1 MTEYTG
7 LEIAVVGMA
16 GRFPGSSTVDE
27 FWEQVLAGE
36 VGVRRFTDEE
46 MDAAGVSAE
55 RRAEPGFVPMGGALP
70 GIEFFDAKLFGYSPR
85 DAAVLDPQQRVF
97 LECAWHALEHAGH
110 LGGGREIGVYASASV
125 DTYLLRHLW
134 NNPAVPGGLHPLD
147 LLLAND
153 KDTLASRVAYHLDL
167 TGPAITVQTACSSS
181 LVTIHVACQA
191 LLGHDCDI
199 ALAGGVSI
207 RPPVHEGYQHTEGG
221 ILAADGRC
229 LPFDADAH
237 GVVAGNGVAAV
248 VLRRLEDA
256 LADGDTIHAVIKG
269 TAVNN
274 DGASKVGFTA
284 PSVTG
289 QARVIRAAH
298 DLSEVDSSTIGY
310 VEAHGTAT
318 PLGDPIEVA
327 ALKQA
332 FVHPPQAC
340 ALGSV
345 KALIGHLDAAAGV
358 AGFVKAALTVREGV
372 VPPSPYFTAPNPET
386 GLPDSPFF
394 VNREAAPWPLE
405 GPRRAGV
412 SGFGMGGTNAHAV
425 LEEPPSPEPMP
436 PTRSR
441 HLVVLSAGSEGA
453 LEESRERLAARLA
466 VGGLELADV
475 SYTLRT
481 GRKVLRH
488 RLAAVVGGGGE
499 GSAPEAAVG
508 TATPTAATTA
518 TATGRATITAAAGL
532 TTSATTA
539 PTNTSLAEVWT
550 GSGDRRDVVFLFPGQ
565 GSQYAGMAAHLT
577 AEEPVFKAALDECAA
592 LLPFDLHEVLADTD
606 RLTRTEFTQPALF
619 AVEYS
624 LAKLWEHWGVRPSAM
639 LGHSVGEYVAAC
651 LAGVFSLPDALELVT
666 ARGALMSALPGGA
679 MLSVPLGADQLDL
692 PADVSL
698 AASNAPNLSTVAG
711 TFEAIE
717 RFEQTVAGRRLHTSH
732 AFHSAMIDPIL
743 DEFTALVERIGP
755 RTPRIPFISNVSG
768 TWITTEEAT
777 DPRYWARHARAAV
790 RFSEGLTTLVAEP
803 VTVLEVGPG
812 NVLTTLAR
820 QHDLKGGAAFG
831 SLRHPREDKHDLDT
845 MLAAAGRMWIAG
857 VPVDLGAL
865 TADERRRRVPLPGYP
880 FERARHWVD
889 LPGTAPRPI
898 EVVEVL
904 PQPAE
909 VVLPQGDLGLVTG
922 IWQELL
928 GIARIGPDDDYF
940 ELGGHSLLAN
950 QILARITAELQV
962 TLPAGA
968 IFEAPTP
975 RKLAA
980 RIDALR
986 GDEPEQDDEFA
997 RLLAEIRDM
1006 SPEELRAELDR
1017 ERDAQEI
1024 SQS

>member
-27 FWEQVLAGE
+27 FWANVLAGE
-36 VGVRRFTDEE
+36 AGVRRFTDEE
-46 MDAAGVSAE
+46 LDAAGVSAE
-55 RRAEPGFVPMGGALP
+55 RRAEPGFVPMGGALD
-70 GIEFFDAKLFGYSPR
+70 GIEYFDAKLFGYSPR

-110 LGGGREIGVYASASV
+110 LGGGQDVGVYASASI

-134 NNPAVPGGLHPLD
+134 NNPAVPGGLQPLD

-191 LLGHDCDI
+191 LLGRDCDI

-256 LADGDTIHAVIKG
+256 MADGDTIYAVVKG

-274 DGASKVGFTA
+274 DGADKVGFTA
-284 PSVTG
+284 PSVNG

-327 ALKQA
+327 ALTQA
-332 FVHPPQAC
+332 FVSPPEAC

-358 AGFVKAALTVREGV
+358 AGFVKAALAVQNGV

-386 GLPDSPFF
+386 GLENSPFF
-394 VNREAAPWPLE
+394 VNREPLPWPGS

-436 PTRSR
+436 PSRSR
-441 HLVVLSAGSEGA
+441 HLLVLSAASEKS
-453 LEESRERLAARLA
+453 LEESREQLAEHLA
-466 VGGLELADV
+466 TGGHELADV
-475 SYTLRT
+475 SHTLRT
-481 GRKVLRH
+481 GRRVLRH
-488 RLAAVVGGGGE
+488 RMAAVVGGGE
-499 GSAPEAAVG
+499 S
-508 TATPTAATTA
+508 TAHAATA
-518 TATGRATITAAAGL
+518 LSEA
-532 TTSATTA
+532 
-539 PTNTSLAEVWT
+539 WT
-550 GSGDRRDVVFLFPGQ
+550 GSGDRRDTVFLFPGQ
-565 GSQYAGMAAHLT
+565 GSQYAGMASQLAD
-577 AEEPVFKAALDECAA
+577 EEPVFRAALDECAA
-592 LLPFDLHEVLADTD
+592 LLPFDLNEVLADAD
-606 RLTRTEFTQPALF
+606 RLTRTKYTQPALF

-651 LAGVFSLPDALELVT
+651 LAGVFSLEDALKLVT
-666 ARGALMSALPGGA
+666 ARGELMDALPAGA
-679 MLSVPLGADQLDL
+679 MLSVPLGADDL
-692 PADVSL
+692 VLPQDVCL
-698 AASNAPNLSTVAG
+698 AASNAPNMSTVAG

-717 RFEQTVAGRRLHTSH
+717 RFEAELSVTSRRLHTSH
-732 AFHSAMIDPIL
+732 AFHSSMIDPML
-743 DEFTALVERIGP
+743 GEFAALVSQVELRE
-755 RTPRIPFISNVSG
+755 PRIPFISNVSG
-768 TWITTEEAT
+768 TWITAQEAT
-777 DPRYWARHARAAV
+777 EPGYWARHARAAV
-790 RFSEGLTTLVAEP
+790 RFSEGLRAMLADGP
-803 VTVLEVGPG
+803 VNVLEVGPG

-820 QHDLKGGAAFG
+820 QHDLAGSAAFG

-845 MLAAAGRMWIAG
+845 MLAAAGRLWIAG
-857 VPVDLGAL
+857 AEVDLGAL
-865 TADERRRRVPLPGYP
+865 TADERRRRVPLPQYP

-889 LPGTAPRPI
+889 LPGTTPREI
-898 EVVEVL
+898 EVIEVL
-904 PQPAE
+904 PQTADTA
-909 VVLPQGDLGLVTG
+909 VGGDLAVITG

-928 GIARIGPDDDYF
+928 GIARIGPNDDYF
-940 ELGGHSLLAN
+940 ELGGHSLLAT
-950 QILARITAELQV
+950 QILARITAELGV
-962 TLPAGA
+962 GLPAAA

-975 RKLAA
+975 SKLAA
-980 RIDALR
+980 RIDQLR
-986 GDEPEQDDEFA
+986 AEAVPAQDDEFA

>member
-27 FWEQVLAGE
+27 FWANVLAGTP
-36 VGVRRFTDEE
+36 GVRRFTDEE
-46 MDAAGVSAE
+46 LEAAGVSAE
-55 RRAEPGFVPMGGALP
+55 QRAMPGFVPMGGPLD

-97 LECAWHALEHAGH
+97 LECSWHALEHAGH
-110 LGGGREIGVYASASV
+110 LGRSENVVGVYASASIN
-125 DTYLLRHLW
+125 TYLLRHLL
-134 NNPAVPGGLHPLD
+134 NNPAVPGGLQPLD

-221 ILAADGRC
+221 ILAADGQC
-229 LPFDADAH
+229 MPFDANAH
-237 GVVAGNGVAAV
+237 GVVAGNGAAAV

-256 LADGDTIHAVIKG
+256 LRDGDTIYAVVKG

-274 DGASKVGFTA
+274 DGADKVGFTA
-284 PSVTG
+284 PSVNG

-298 DLSEVDSSTIGY
+298 ALSEVDSSTIGY

-327 ALKQA
+327 ALTQA
-332 FVHPPQAC
+332 FVTPPEAC

-358 AGFVKAALTVREGV
+358 AGFVKASLAVQHGV

-386 GLPDSPFF
+386 GLQDSPFF
-394 VNREAAPWPLE
+394 VSREAREWP
-405 GPRRAGV
+405 GPQPRRAGV

-425 LEEPPSPEPMP
+425 LEEPPSRPPMAAS
-436 PTRSR
+436 RSR
-441 HLVVLSAGSEGA
+441 QLLVLSAASEEA
-453 LEESRERLAARLA
+453 LEDSRQRLAAHLA
-466 VGGLELADV
+466 HDGAPLADV
-475 SYTLRT
+475 SHTLRT
-481 GRKVLRH
+481 GRRALRH
-488 RLAAVVGGGGE
+488 RLAVVAGDRT
-499 GSAPEAAVG
+499 EACLLLG
-508 TATPTAATTA
+508 QP
-518 TATGRATITAAAGL
+518 
-532 TTSATTA
+532 
-539 PTNTSLAEVWT
+539 WT
-550 GSGDRRDVVFLFPGQ
+550 GSGDRREAVFLFPGQ
-565 GSQYAGMAAHLT
+565 GSQYAGMAGQLDQ
-577 AEEPVFKAALDECAA
+577 EEPVFRAALDECAA
-592 LLPFDLHEVLADTD
+592 LVPFDLREVLGDAE
-606 RLTRTEFTQPALF
+606 RLTRTRFTQPALF
-619 AVEYS
+619 AVEYA

-651 LAGVFSLPDALELVT
+651 LAGVMSLAEALELVV
-666 ARGALMSALPGGA
+666 ARGELMDRLPGGA
-679 MLSVPLGADQLDL
+679 MLSVPLGADQLNL
-692 PADVSL
+692 PGDVSL

-711 TFEAIE
+711 TFEAVE
-717 RFEQTVAGRRLHTSH
+717 RFEAQLAERGITSRRLHTSH
-732 AFHSAMIDPIL
+732 AFHSAMIDPML
-743 DEFTALVERIGP
+743 AEFGERVRRVALRAP
-755 RTPRIPFISNVSG
+755 QIPFVSNVSG
-768 TWITTEEAT
+768 TWITAEEAT
-777 DPRYWARHARAAV
+777 DPAYWVRHARAAV
-790 RFSEGLTTLVAEP
+790 RFSEGLQVVLADGPVA
-803 VTVLEVGPG
+803 VLEVGPG
-812 NVLTTLAR
+812 NVLQTLAR
-820 QHDLKGGAAFG
+820 QHDLAGGAAFG

-845 MLAAAGRMWIAG
+845 MLAALGRLWIAG
-857 VPVDLGAL
+857 VPVDLGAP
-865 TADERRRRVPLPGYP
+865 TADECRYRVPLPQYP
-880 FERARHWVD
+880 FKRERHWVD
-889 LPGTAPRPI
+889 LPGAARHV
-898 EVVEVL
+898 EVVEERAESAQTVL
-904 PQPAE
+904 D
-909 VVLPQGDLGLVTG
+909 GDLAVITG

-928 GIARIGPDDDYF
+928 GVARIAPHDDYF
-940 ELGGHSLLAN
+940 ELGGHSLLAT
-950 QILARITAELQV
+950 QILARITDALGV
-962 TLPAGA
+962 VLPAGA

-975 RKLAA
+975 ARLVALAE
-980 RIDALR
+980 RLR
-986 GDEPEQDDEFA
+986 AEQQSAEEDDDEFA

>member
-1 MTEYTG
+1 MTGYTG

-27 FWEQVLAGE
+27 FWAHVLAGE

-46 MDAAGVSAE
+46 LDAAGVSVE
-55 RRAEPGFVPMGGALP
+55 RRAAAGFVPMGGALD

-110 LGGGREIGVYASASV
+110 LGRGEGVGVYASASI
-125 DTYLLRHLW
+125 DTYLLRHLL
-134 NNPAVPGGLHPLD
+134 NNPAVPGGLQPLD

-191 LLGHDCDI
+191 LLGRDCDV

-229 LPFDADAH
+229 LPFDVDAH

-256 LADGDTIHAVIKG
+256 MADGDTIYAVVKG

-274 DGASKVGFTA
+274 DGADKVGFTA
-284 PSVTG
+284 PSVNG

-298 DLSEVDSSTIGY
+298 EVSDVDSSTIGY

-327 ALKQA
+327 ALTQA
-332 FVHPPQAC
+332 FVHPPRAC

-358 AGFVKAALTVREGV
+358 AGFVKAALVVRDGV

-386 GLPDSPFF
+386 GLADSPFF
-394 VNREAAPWPLE
+394 VNPAVQEWP
-405 GPRRAGV
+405 GTSPRRAGV

-425 LEEPPSPEPMP
+425 LEEPPSPEPMSP
-436 PTRSR
+436 GRSR
-441 HLVVLSAGSEGA
+441 QLLVLSAA
-453 LEESRERLAARLA
+453 AEESLQESRRQLAEHLA
-466 VGGLELADV
+466 DTTASAAGAAHLAGDIAPLADV
-475 SYTLRT
+475 SHTLRT
-481 GRKVLRH
+481 GRRHLRH
-488 RLAAVVGGGGE
+488 RLAVV
-499 GSAPEAAVG
+499 ARDRAEAS
-508 TATPTAATTA
+508 
-518 TATGRATITAAAGL
+518 GL
-532 TTSATTA
+532 
-539 PTNTSLAEVWT
+539 LAEGQVWT

-565 GSQYAGMAAHLT
+565 GSQYAGMAGQLDR
-577 AEEPVFKAALDECAA
+577 EEPVFRAALDECAA
-592 LLPFDLHEVLADTD
+592 LLPFDLREVLADAE
-606 RLTRTEFTQPALF
+606 RLTRTKYTQPALF

-651 LAGVFSLPDALELVT
+651 LAGVFSLEDALKLVT
-666 ARGALMSALPGGA
+666 ARGALMDALPAGA
-679 MLSVPLGADQLDL
+679 MVSVPLGADELGL
-692 PADVSL
+692 PEDVSL
-698 AASNAPNLSTVAG
+698 AASNAPGMSTVAG

-717 RFEQTVAGRRLHTSH
+717 RFEAQLGVTSRRLHTSH
-732 AFHSAMIDPIL
+732 AFHSSMIDPML
-743 DEFTALVERIGP
+743 AEFAALVSQVELP
-755 RTPRIPFISNVSG
+755 APRIPFVSNVSG
-768 TWITTEEAT
+768 TWITADEAT
-777 DPRYWARHARAAV
+777 DPGYWARHARAAV
-790 RFSEGLTTLVAEP
+790 RFSEGLRTLLAGGP
-803 VTVLEVGPG
+803 VNVLEVGPG

-820 QHDLKGGAAFG
+820 QHELGGSQAFG
-831 SLRHPREDKHDLDT
+831 SLRHPREDKHDLET
-845 MLAAAGRMWIAG
+845 TLATLGRLWIAG
-857 VPVDLGAL
+857 VPVDLAAL
-865 TADERRRRVPLPGYP
+865 TADERRRRVPLPQYP
-880 FERARHWVD
+880 FQRVRHWVD
-889 LPGTAPRPI
+889 LPGTTAPQAAPER
-898 EVVEVL
+898 VVAK
-904 PQPAE
+904 AE
-909 VVLPQGDLGLVTG
+909 VVVPGDLAVISG

-928 GIARIGPDDDYF
+928 GVDRIGPHDDYF
-940 ELGGHSLLAN
+940 ELGGHSLLAT
-950 QILARITAELQV
+950 QILARITAELGV
-962 TLPAGA
+962 VLPAGA

-975 RKLAA
+975 A
-980 RIDALR
+980 RLVALV
-986 GDEPEQDDEFA
+986 EQLKEEQPEQDDEFA

>member
-16 GRFPGSSTVDE
+16 GRFPGSSTVEE
-27 FWEQVLAGE
+27 FWENVLAGE

-46 MDAAGVSAE
+46 LDAAGVTAE
-55 RRAEPGFVPMGGALP
+55 RRAEPGFVPVGGALD

-97 LECAWHALEHAGH
+97 LECAWHALEHSGH
-110 LGGGREIGVYASASV
+110 LGGGAEVGVYASASV

-134 NNPAVPGGLHPLD
+134 DNPAVPGGLQPLD

-191 LLGHDCDI
+191 LLGRDCDI

-207 RPPVHEGYQHTEGG
+207 RPPVHEGYQYTEGG

-229 LPFDADAH
+229 LPFDVNAH

-256 LADGDTIHAVIKG
+256 MADGDTIYAVVKG

-274 DGASKVGFTA
+274 DGAGKVGFTA

-327 ALKQA
+327 ALTQA
-332 FVHPPQAC
+332 FVHPPSAC

-358 AGFVKAALTVREGV
+358 AGFVKAALAVGHGV

-386 GLPDSPFF
+386 GLEDSPFF
-394 VNREAAPWPLE
+394 VNREVLPWPGE

-436 PTRSR
+436 PGRSR
-441 HLVVLSAGSEGA
+441 HLLVLSAASEQA
-453 LEESRERLAARLA
+453 LEQSRTRLAEHLA
-466 VGGLELADV
+466 AGGHELADV
-475 SYTLRT
+475 SHTLRT
-481 GRKVLRH
+481 GRRALRH
-488 RLAAVVGGGGE
+488 RLAVVAGDR
-499 GSAPEAAVG
+499 ADL
-508 TATPTAATTA
+508 
-518 TATGRATITAAAGL
+518 TGA
-532 TTSATTA
+532 
-539 PTNTSLAEVWT
+539 WT

-565 GSQYAGMAAHLT
+565 GSQYAGMASQLAD
-577 AEEPVFKAALDECAA
+577 EEPVFRAALDECAA
-592 LLPFDLHEVLADTD
+592 HLPFDLHEVLADAEL
-606 RLTRTEFTQPALF
+606 LTRTKYTQPALF

-624 LAKLWEHWGVRPSAM
+624 LAKLWRHWGVRPVAM

-651 LAGVFSLPDALELVT
+651 LAGVFGLRDALELVA
-666 ARGALMSALPGGA
+666 ARGALMDALPAGA
-679 MLSVPLGADQLDL
+679 MLSVPLGAADLDL
-692 PADVSL
+692 PPDVCL

-711 TFEAIE
+711 TVEAVG
-717 RFEQTVAGRRLHTSH
+717 RFEQSLAVTSRRLHTSH
-732 AFHSAMIDPIL
+732 AFHSSMIDPVL
-743 DEFTALVERIGP
+743 GEFAALVSRVELRE
-755 RTPRIPFISNVSG
+755 PRIPFVSNVSG
-768 TWITTEEAT
+768 TWITNAEAT
-777 DPRYWARHARAAV
+777 DPGYWARHARAAV
-790 RFSEGLTTLVAEP
+790 RFSEGLTTILANGP
-803 VTVLEVGPG
+803 ANLLEVGPG
-812 NVLTTLAR
+812 NVLSTLAR
-820 QHDLKGGAAFG
+820 QHDLTGSAAYG

-845 MLAAAGRMWIAG
+845 VLAAAGRLWIAG
-857 VPVDLGAL
+857 ADVDLGAL
-865 TADERRRRVPLPGYP
+865 TAGERRRRVPLPGYP

-889 LPGTAPRPI
+889 LPGTAPR
-898 EVVEVL
+898 E
-904 PQPAE
+904 AE
-909 VVLPQGDLGLVTG
+909 VVVERAREREVTATGDLAVITG

-928 GIARIGPDDDYF
+928 GIASIGPDDDYF
-940 ELGGHSLLAN
+940 ELGGHSLLAT
-950 QILARITAELQV
+950 QILARITAGLGV
-962 TLPAGA
+962 VLPAGA

-975 RKLAA
+975 AKLAA
-980 RIDALR
+980 TVEQLR
-986 GDEPEQDDEFA
+986 AHEPEQDDEFA

>member
-16 GRFPGSSTVDE
+16 GRFPGASTVEE
-27 FWEQVLAGE
+27 FWDNVLAGQT
-36 VGVRRFTDEE
+36 GVRRFTDAEL
-46 MDAAGVSAE
+46 DAAGVSAE
-55 RRAEPGFVPMGGALP
+55 RRAEPGFVPMGGALE

-97 LECAWHALEHAGH
+97 LECAWHAMEHAGH
-110 LGGGREIGVYASASV
+110 LGSGQEVGVYASASV

-134 NNPAVPGGLHPLD
+134 GNPAVPGGLQPLD

-191 LLGHDCDI
+191 LLGRDCDI

-221 ILAADGRC
+221 ILASDGRC
-229 LPFDADAH
+229 LPFDVDAH

-256 LADGDTIHAVIKG
+256 MADGDTIYAVVKG

-274 DGASKVGFTA
+274 DGAGKVGFTA

-327 ALKQA
+327 ALTRA
-332 FVHPPQAC
+332 FVRPPEAC

-358 AGFVKAALTVREGV
+358 AGFVKAALAVRHGV

-386 GLPDSPFF
+386 GLAGSPFF
-394 VNREAAPWPLE
+394 VNREAVPWPGS

-436 PTRSR
+436 PSRSR
-441 HLVVLSAGSEGA
+441 QLLVLSAASPESLERSREQLAGHLVHEGA
-453 LEESRERLAARLA
+453 PLA
-466 VGGLELADV
+466 EV
-475 SYTLRT
+475 SHTLRT
-481 GRKVLRH
+481 GRRALRH
-488 RLAAVVGGGGE
+488 RLAVVAGDRSE
-499 GSAPEAAVG
+499 ASA
-508 TATPTAATTA
+508 
-518 TATGRATITAAAGL
+518 R
-532 TTSATTA
+532 
-539 PTNTSLAEVWT
+539 LAEAWT
-550 GSGDRRDVVFLFPGQ
+550 GSGDRRDVAFLFPGQ
-565 GSQYAGMAAHLT
+565 GSQYAGMGARLAD
-577 AEEPVFKAALDECAA
+577 EEPVFRAALDECAA
-592 LLPFDLHEVLADTD
+592 LLPFDLREVLADAD
-606 RLTRTEFTQPALF
+606 RLTRTKYTQPALF
-619 AVEYS
+619 AIEYA
-624 LAKLWEHWGVRPSAM
+624 LAKLWEHWGIRPAAM

-651 LAGVFSLPDALELVT
+651 LAGVFSVQDALKLVT
-666 ARGALMSALPGGA
+666 ARGELMDALPAGA
-679 MLSVPLGADQLDL
+679 MLSVPLGAGDL
-692 PADVSL
+692 VLPDDVCL

-711 TFEAIE
+711 TAEAID
-717 RFEQTVAGRRLHTSH
+717 RFAAELSVTSRRLHTSH
-732 AFHSAMIDPIL
+732 AFHSSMIDPML
-743 DEFTALVERIGP
+743 AEFAALVSRVELRA
-755 RTPRIPFISNVSG
+755 PRIPFVSNVSG
-768 TWITTEEAT
+768 TWITAEEAT
-777 DPRYWARHARAAV
+777 DPGYWARHARAAV
-790 RFSEGLTTLVAEP
+790 RFSEGLRAVVANGP
-803 VTVLEVGPG
+803 VSLLEVGPG

-820 QHDLKGGAAFG
+820 QHDLGDAAAFG

-845 MLAAAGRMWIAG
+845 MLAAAGRLWVAG
-857 VPVDLGAL
+857 AEVDLGAL
-865 TADERRRRVPLPGYP
+865 TADERRRRVPLPQYP
-880 FERARHWVD
+880 FERVRHWVD
-889 LPGTAPRPI
+889 LPGTAPV
-898 EVVEVL
+898 VVEEASFPKPEVDESSPHQ
-904 PQPAE
+904 PQAG
-909 VVLPQGDLGLVTG
+909 GDLAVVTG

-928 GIARIGPDDDYF
+928 GIGHVSPHDDYF
-940 ELGGHSLLAN
+940 ELGGHSLLAT
-950 QILARITAELQV
+950 QILARITAELGV
-962 TLPAGA
+962 ALPAGA

-975 RKLAA
+975 SKLAA
-980 RIDALR
+980 RIDQLR
-986 GDEPEQDDEFA
+986 AEREPAGDDEFA

-1017 ERDAQEI
+1017 ERDTQEI
-1024 SQS
+1024 SQP

>member
-27 FWEQVLAGE
+27 FWDNVLAGE
-36 VGVRRFTDEE
+36 AGVRRFTDEE
-46 MDAAGVSAE
+46 LDAAGVSVQ
-55 RRAEPGFVPMGGALP
+55 RRAEPGFVPMGGALD

-110 LGGGREIGVYASASV
+110 LGGGREVGVYASASV

-134 NNPAVPGGLHPLD
+134 GNPAVPGGLQPLD

-229 LPFDADAH
+229 LPFDAAAH

-256 LADGDTIHAVIKG
+256 LADGDTIHAVVKG

-327 ALKQA
+327 ALTQA

-358 AGFVKAALTVREGV
+358 AGFVKAALAVREGV
-372 VPPSPYFTAPNPET
+372 VPPSPYFTEPNPET

-394 VNREAAPWPLE
+394 VNREPAPWPLD

-441 HLVVLSAGSEGA
+441 HLVVLSAASEKA
-453 LEESRERLAARLA
+453 LQESRERLAARLA
-466 VGGLELADV
+466 EGGQELADV

-481 GRKVLRH
+481 GRKALRH
-488 RLAAVVGGGGE
+488 RLAAVVG
-499 GSAPEAAVG
+499 
-508 TATPTAATTA
+508 
-518 TATGRATITAAAGL
+518 
-532 TTSATTA
+532 
-539 PTNTSLAEVWT
+539 AEVVDDLSEAWT

-565 GSQYAGMAAHLT
+565 GSQYAGMAAQLT

-592 LLPFDLHEVLADTD
+592 LLPFDLHEVLADAD

-666 ARGALMSALPGGA
+666 ARGALMGALPGGA
-679 MLSVPLGADQLDL
+679 MLSVPLGADQLEL
-692 PADVSL
+692 PEDVSL

-717 RFEQTVAGRRLHTSH
+717 RFEKTAGVACQRLHTSH
-732 AFHSAMIDPIL
+732 AFHSAMIDPML
-743 DEFTALVERIGP
+743 GEFTALVSRIEL
-755 RTPRIPFISNVSG
+755 RAPRIPFISNVSG
-768 TWITTEEAT
+768 TWITAEEAT
-777 DPRYWARHARAAV
+777 DPGYWARHARAAV
-790 RFSEGLTTLVAEP
+790 RFSEGLTTLITEP

-820 QHDLKGGAAFG
+820 QHDLRGGAALG

-865 TADERRRRVPLPGYP
+865 TADERRRRIPLPGYP
-880 FERARHWVD
+880 FERARHWID

-909 VVLPQGDLGLVTG
+909 LVLPQGDLAVVTG

-940 ELGGHSLLAN
+940 ELGGHSLLAT

-975 RKLAA
+975 RRLAA
-980 RIDALR
+980 RIDELR
-986 GDEPEQDDEFA
+986 DDQPEQDDEFA

>member
-27 FWEQVLAGE
+27 FWANVLAGE

-46 MDAAGVSAE
+46 LDAAGVSAE
-55 RRAEPGFVPMGGALP
+55 RRAEPGFVPVGGALD

-110 LGGGREIGVYASASV
+110 LGGDQEVGVYASASI
-125 DTYLLRHLW
+125 DTYLLRHLL
-134 NNPAVPGGLHPLD
+134 NNPAVPGGLQPLD

-191 LLGHDCDI
+191 LLGRDCDI

-229 LPFDADAH
+229 MPFDVDAH

-256 LADGDTIHAVIKG
+256 LADGDTIYAVVKG

-274 DGASKVGFTA
+274 DGADKVGFTA
-284 PSVTG
+284 PSVNG

-298 DLSEVDSSTIGY
+298 QLSEVDSSTIGY

-327 ALKQA
+327 ALTQA
-332 FVHPPQAC
+332 FVNPPEAC

-358 AGFVKAALTVREGV
+358 AGFVKAALVVGNGV

-386 GLPDSPFF
+386 GLEGSPFF
-394 VNREAAPWPLE
+394 VNREVQGWP
-405 GPRRAGV
+405 GSSPRRAGV

-425 LEEPPSPEPMP
+425 LEEPPSPQPMRDG
-436 PTRSR
+436 RSR
-441 HLVVLSAGSEGA
+441 QLVVLSAAAEES
-453 LEESRERLAARLA
+453 LEEGRTRLAEHLA
-466 VGGLELADV
+466 EDGAGDGAGDGASLADV
-475 SYTLRT
+475 SHTLRT
-481 GRKVLRH
+481 GRRHLRH
-488 RLAAVVGGGGE
+488 RLAVV
-499 GSAPEAAVG
+499 ARDRAEASELL
-508 TATPTAATTA
+508 
-518 TATGRATITAAAGL
+518 AAGQ
-532 TTSATTA
+532 
-539 PTNTSLAEVWT
+539 VWT

-565 GSQYAGMAAHLT
+565 GSQYAGMAEQLDR
-577 AEEPVFKAALDECAA
+577 EEPVFRAALDECAA
-592 LLPFDLHEVLADTD
+592 LLPFDLRAALGDAE
-606 RLTRTEFTQPALF
+606 RLTRTRFTQPALF

-651 LAGVFSLPDALELVT
+651 LAGVFSLEDALKLIT
-666 ARGALMSALPGGA
+666 ARGELMDALPAGA
-679 MLSVPLGADQLDL
+679 MLSVPVGADELGL
-692 PADVSL
+692 PEDVCL
-698 AASNAPNLSTVAG
+698 AASNAPAMSTVAG

-717 RFEQTVAGRRLHTSH
+717 RFEAQLSVTSRRLHTSH
-732 AFHSAMIDPIL
+732 AFHSSMIDPML
-743 DEFTALVERIGP
+743 AEFAERVAGTRLHEP
-755 RTPRIPFISNVSG
+755 QMPFVSNVSG
-768 TWITTEEAT
+768 TWITAEEAT
-777 DPRYWARHARAAV
+777 DPGYWVRHAREAV
-790 RFSEGLTTLVAEP
+790 RFSEGLRTVLAEGP
-803 VTVLEVGPG
+803 VNVLEVGPG

-820 QHDLKGGAAFG
+820 QHDLGGSQAFG
-831 SLRHPREDKHDLDT
+831 SLRHPREDKHDLET
-845 MLAAAGRMWIAG
+845 TLSTLGRLWIAG
-857 VPVDLGAL
+857 VPVDLGVL
-865 TADERRRRVPLPGYP
+865 TADERRRRVPLPGYA
-880 FERARHWVD
+880 FRKVRHWVD
-889 LPGTAPRPI
+889 LPGTTAPQVEPER
-898 EVVEVL
+898 VVA
-904 PQPAE
+904 PAQAE
-909 VVLPQGDLGLVTG
+909 VQGGDLAVISG

-928 GIARIGPDDDYF
+928 GISRIGPHDDYF
-940 ELGGHSLLAN
+940 ELGGHSLLAT
-950 QILARITAELQV
+950 QILARITAELGV

-975 RKLAA
+975 ARLTALAE
-980 RIDALR
+980 RHK
-986 GDEPEQDDEFA
+986 EQQPAEDDEFA